1 MEKFKHYRVFKCT
14 TGQIKEER
22 VDKEMKIGRK
32 EEGGDGRVDERGG
45 RRRILNENCSLG
57 GNGVKLGDFNTF
69 SNILTLF

>member
-1 MEKFKHYRVFKCT
+1 MR
-14 TGQIKEER
+14 
-22 VDKEMKIGRK
+22 
-32 EEGGDGRVDERGG
+32 EGGGEGRVDERGG